1 MTEAEIADLPEITID
16 DLDHDGRGVGR
27 VDDKVV
33 FVDGALPGERVRFQY
48 TKGGRQYDQG
58 KLAEVLV
65 PSPDR
70 VEPACPVFGLCGGCS
85 LQHLAPAA
93 QVQAKEHHLRD
104 NMQRT
109 AGLAPEQWLAPIDGP
124 HWGYRAKARLSV
136 RQVRNKGQLVGFRE
150 RASSYVTVMDACPV
164 LDPRLDA
171 LIQPLKE
178 LVAGL
183 SRPDRVP
190 QAEVAASEGD
200 ACVVIRHLTEL
211 TDADRQRLADF
222 QAEQGIVVE
231 TQSKGPE
238 TAGPL
243 DPARPADL
251 FYQLPEFD
259 LTLRFRSTDFVQVNQ
274 EVNRQLVSRA
284 MALLGPAEG
293 DEVLDLFCGL
303 GNFSLA
309 AAARG
314 AQVYG
319 LEGEQALVERA
330 AANAHDNGLSGQT
343 AFTAAD
349 LTETPLTEIARAR
362 SADKVL
368 LDPPRPG
375 AVEACKQLVELGPER
390 IVYISCNPATL
401 ARDAAVLANGGYR
414 LASAGIANMFPHTAH
429 VESVA
434 CFERGETGKPHG

>member
-1 MTEAEIADLPEITID
+1 MTEADTETLPEIRID

-33 FVDGALPGERVRFQY
+33 FVDGALPGERVRFRY
-48 TKGGRQYDQG
+48 TKGGKQYDQG
-58 KLAEVLV
+58 KLEEVLEA
-65 PSPDR
+65 SPDR
-70 VEPACPVFGLCGGCS
+70 VEPPCPVFGLCGGCS
-85 LQHLAPAA
+85 LQHLAPEA
-93 QVQAKEHHLRD
+93 QVRAKEGQLAESLR
-104 NMQRT
+104 RT
-109 AGLAPEQWLAPIDGP
+109 GGVEPETWLAPIDGP

-164 LDPRLDA
+164 LEPRLDA

-178 LVAGL
+178 LVTGL

-211 TDADRQRLADF
+211 TEADRERLLAF
-222 QAEQGIVVE
+222 QAEQGVVVE
-231 TQSKGPE
+231 TQAKGPE
-238 TAGPL
+238 TATPI
-243 DPARPADL
+243 DPDRPADL
-251 FYQLPEFD
+251 FYRLSEFD

-284 MALLGPAEG
+284 MELLAPETGET
-293 DEVLDLFCGL
+293 VLDLFCGL

-314 AQVYG
+314 AQVVG
-319 LEGEQALVERA
+319 LEGERALVERA
-330 AANAHDNGLSGQT
+330 EANARANGLTDQT
-343 AFTAAD
+343 RFATAD
-349 LTETPLTEIARAR
+349 LSETPLSDMAEARK
-362 SADKVL
+362 ADKVL
-368 LDPPRPG
+368 LDPPRSG
-375 AVEACKQLVELGPER
+375 AVEACKQLVEIAPRR
-390 IVYISCNPATL
+390 IVYVSCNPATL
-401 ARDAAVLANGGYR
+401 ARDASVLAHGGYR
-414 LASAGIANMFPHTAH
+414 LVAAGIANMFPHTAH

-434 CFERGETGKPHG
+434 WFERED